1 MNKMRVNY
9 IIQHFFLSIFLQN
22 WEDKKMWARRD
33 YFPPYFLYFLFS
45 LLNQIMKN
53 AIFHYIFLSIFSILP
68 VFTQTKHTLGSKS
81 SLSLPYEGVFCF
93 CHSRDNKIIFKAYGV
108 FFFFVG
114 LGEAIFCLLSCAIL
128 VHSFVQPVLMEE
140 LTDTW
145 RNMSLSEREDS
156 GFTLRSDQ

>member
-53 AIFHYIFLSIFSILP
+53 AIFHYIFLCIFSILP
-68 VFTQTKHTLGSKS
+68 VFTPTKHTLGSKS

-93 CHSRDNKIIFKAYGV
+93 CHSRDNKIIFRAYGV
-108 FFFFVG
+108 FFFGGIRGSNF
-114 LGEAIFCLLSCAIL
+114 LSPIMCNSCSFFLPTCLNGGTHRYLAKY
-128 VHSFVQPVLMEE
+128 V
-140 LTDTW
+140 
-145 RNMSLSEREDS
+145 SLREG
-156 GFTLRSDQ
+156 GFRFYPSK